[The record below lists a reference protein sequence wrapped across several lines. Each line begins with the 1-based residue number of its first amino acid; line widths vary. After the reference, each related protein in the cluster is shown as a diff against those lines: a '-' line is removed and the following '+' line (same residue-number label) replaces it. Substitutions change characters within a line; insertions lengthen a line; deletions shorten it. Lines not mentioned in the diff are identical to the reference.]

1 MGKDKIRRFEE
12 NATFRCV
19 VQPEFEEIFR
29 KDYRL
34 KGRWRE
40 DFFGNPNPIV
50 LELGCGRGEYTVS
63 LAERFSDRNFIGVD
77 IKGARLWRGAK
88 TATENAMPNVAFLRT
103 RIEFIDSFF
112 APGEVDE
119 IWITFPD
126 PQLRKNRVKKR
137 LTAPLFLERY
147 ARFLKP
153 GGAIHLKTDSQ
164 HLHAYTK
171 AVAEANAIP
180 CCRSGPPTRAVFWPR
195 GCRSP
200 ICVSVWA
207 AGPVSR
213 PLRSLPTRNSVSG
226 KGDFP
231 LFLFLMNGI
240 GVPSPDRRSL
250 HFVP

>member
-1 MGKDKIRRFEE
+1 M
-12 NATFRCV
+12 
-19 VQPEFEEIFR
+19 QPEFEEIFR

-137 LTAPLFLERY
+137 LTAPLFLEALRPFPEAGRGDSPENRLATS
-147 ARFLKP
+147 ARLYESGRRSQRAAGRGRLRRHLRHGVRRFRAVDPDHLREP
-153 GGAIHLKTDSQ
+153 FFGRGAADHLS
-164 HLHAYTK
+164 AF
-171 AVAEANAIP
+171 
-180 CCRSGPPTRAVFWPR
+180 RSGRPDPFR
-195 GCRSP
+195 GPCVRSRR
-200 ICVSVWA
+200 
-207 AGPVSR
+207 GTLFR
-213 PLRSLPTRNSVSG
+213 G

>member
-171 AVAEANAIP
+171 AVAEANALP
-180 CCRSGPPTRAVFWPR
+180 VEAGCRRHLRHGVRRFRAVDPDHLREPFSGRGAADHLSAFRSGRPDPFR
-195 GCRSP
+195 GPCVRSRRGTLFRERV
-200 ICVSVWA
+200 I
-207 AGPVSR
+207 
-213 PLRSLPTRNSVSG
+213 
-226 KGDFP
+226 FP
-231 LFLFLMNGI
+231 SSSFL
-240 GVPSPDRRSL
+240 
-250 HFVP
+250 

>member
-112 APGEVDE
+112 APGEVDV
-119 IWITFPD
+119 PRS
-126 PQLRKNRVKKR
+126 P
-137 LTAPLFLERY
+137 A
-147 ARFLKP
+147 
-153 GGAIHLKTDSQ
+153 SQ
-164 HLHAYTK
+164 ESCQEAADRA
-171 AVAEANAIP
+171 AV
-180 CCRSGPPTRAVFWPR
+180 SRAVCPFPEAGR
-195 GCRSP
+195 GDSP
-200 ICVSVWA
+200 ENRLAASARLYESGRRGQRA
-207 AGPVSR
+207 AGR
-213 PLRSLPTRNSVSG
+213 GRL
-226 KGDFP
+226 
-231 LFLFLMNGI
+231 
-240 GVPSPDRRSL
+240 
-250 HFVP
+250 